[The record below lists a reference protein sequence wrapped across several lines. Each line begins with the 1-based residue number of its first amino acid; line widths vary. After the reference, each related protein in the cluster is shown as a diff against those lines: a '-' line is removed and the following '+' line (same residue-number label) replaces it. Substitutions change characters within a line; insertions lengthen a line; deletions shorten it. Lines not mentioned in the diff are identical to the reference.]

1 LKNAY
6 LFLVL
11 ILTGLVLSFATRA
24 MGDAPSGT
32 APPGQQPKAEA
43 GAPQDSGGSANT
55 VNGSNVTPGSQMEDV
70 LPETDVIR
78 KLNTDAN
85 GDLIIKELRYGNGGR
100 NEIALTFDD
109 GPHPE
114 YTSKLL
120 AILTHYHIRATFFMV
135 GTQAQRHPEWVKMV
149 NQVGC
154 EIGNHTYDHFRLA
167 ILPDDEVDYQ
177 IIECQKLIERL
188 IGKRPVFIRPP
199 GGQMNARALKIIS
212 DNHLV
217 LGWWTHN
224 SKDVESK
231 DGDGIYQGIVKDI
244 KPGSIILLHDGS
256 DGTVE
261 MLPKLIETLERRGFR
276 FVTMSEML
284 LGLEMGPDIPAAS
297 LKDQAEK
304 RLSENGGEEK
314 PKTPPASDWK
324 IKTY

>member
-1 LKNAY
+1 MRNTY
-6 LFLVL
+6 LLLVL
-11 ILTGLVLSFATRA
+11 ALTGLLLTLAARA
-24 MGDAPSGT
+24 MGDSQPG
-32 APPGQQPKAEA
+32 APPPGTQAKGDDSASQSAPDAQA
-43 GAPQDSGGSANT
+43 GKD
-55 VNGSNVTPGSQMEDV
+55 VTPGSQMEDV
-70 LPETDVIR
+70 LPQTDVIR
-78 KLNTDAN
+78 SLNTDADGN
-85 GDLIIKELRYGNGGR
+85 LIIKELRSGNPNR

-120 AILTHYHIRATFFMV
+120 AILTHYHVRATFFMV
-135 GTQAQRHPEWVKMV
+135 GTQAQRYPEWVRMV

-177 IIECQKLIERL
+177 VMEFQKLIERL
-188 IGKRPVFIRPP
+188 VGKKPVFIRPP
-199 GGQMNARALKIIS
+199 GGQVNARALKLIS

-224 SKDVESK
+224 SKDVES
-231 DGDGIYQGIVKDI
+231 GDGNSIYEGIVKDI
-244 KPGSIILLHDGS
+244 KPGSIILMHDGS

-261 MLPKLIETLERRGFR
+261 MLPKLIETLQRRGFR

-284 LGLEMGPDIPAAS
+284 LGLEMSPDAPRMTPQDHAAELIDS
-297 LKDQAEK
+297 K
-304 RLSENGGEEK
+304 GTEK
-314 PKTPPASDWK
+314 PKSHGSDWK